1 MAGWLTD
8 TGLGRDGLGDHV
20 ILCPDGTLDVQ
31 VMYVNLGGKDNSQA
45 PSVSTGVRMAVLVNP

>member
-1 MAGWLTD
+1 MQVWD
-8 TGLGRDGLGDHV
+8 ESGLGDHV

-45 PSVSTGVRMAVLVNP
+45 PSASTGVGMAVLVNP